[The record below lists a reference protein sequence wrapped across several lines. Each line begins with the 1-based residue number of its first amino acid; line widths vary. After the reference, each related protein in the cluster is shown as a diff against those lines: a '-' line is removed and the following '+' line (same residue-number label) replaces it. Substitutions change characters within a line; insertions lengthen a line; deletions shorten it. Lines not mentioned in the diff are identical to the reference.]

1 MTNMEQSSFE
11 FEPEKQEI
19 ESQSNEELVV
29 LYQEKVGKNPTYR
42 TLSREQMI
50 EGIKNPEE
58 EKMRLAEE
66 DRASDQEE
74 ISKTYR
80 R

>member
-1 MTNMEQSSFE
+1 MEQIPLDL
-11 FEPEKQEI
+11 EPEEPTL
-19 ESQSNEELVV
+19 ESLSNEELVA

-58 EKMRLAEE
+58 EKARLAEE

-74 ISKTYR
+74 ISKTYTR
-80 R
+80 

>member
-1 MTNMEQSSFE
+1 MESFS
-11 FEPEKQEI
+11 QESAPAH
-19 ESQSNEELVV
+19 EELATLPKEELVR
-29 LYQEKVGKNPTYR
+29 LYQEKVGKNPTFR

-50 EGIKNPEE
+50 EGINNPET
-58 EKMRLAEE
+58 EKSRLAEE

-74 ISKTYR
+74 MNRTYR